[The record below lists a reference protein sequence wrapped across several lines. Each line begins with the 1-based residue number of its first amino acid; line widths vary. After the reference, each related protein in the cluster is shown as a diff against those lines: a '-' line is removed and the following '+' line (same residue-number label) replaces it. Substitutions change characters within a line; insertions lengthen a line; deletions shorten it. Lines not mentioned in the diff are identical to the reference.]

1 MEHLCFNRIDVLH
14 YSDTMLENI
23 IHILYYNFICDYN
36 ICYIPYIIFSY
47 DGLIKISNQ
56 DHTHFIQFNLI

>member
-1 MEHLCFNRIDVLH
+1 
-14 YSDTMLENI
+14 MLENI
-23 IHILYYNFICDYN
+23 IHVYHNFICDYN

-56 DHTHFIQFNLI
+56 FIILQFNLI